1 MKFYAYD
8 SNCDLHHLGDH
19 PSTYHAR
26 EAALKIFGKVS
37 LETATVLSES
47 QVMASAVTVKMM
59 AKEAIKP
66 QRIRPITVKSMDT
79 RGGNTAADQYIIN
92 DGKGNEFFQ
101 SYSTVIARSD
111 VAGNITLDENHW
123 NYSRTT
129 GQYRNQFLN
138 EGINDT
144 RTKINSGVYALANL
158 N

>member
-19 PSTYHAR
+19 PSAYHAR
-26 EAALKIFGKVS
+26 EAALEIFGKVS

-59 AKEAIKP
+59 AKEPIKP

-79 RGGNTAADQYIIN
+79 RGGNTVADQYIIN

-101 SYSTVIARSD
+101 SYRTVIARSD
-111 VAGNITLDENHW
+111 VAGNITLDKNHW
-123 NYSRTT
+123 NYSGTT

-138 EGINDT
+138 EGIDDT

>member
-37 LETATVLSES
+37 LETATVLSDS

-59 AKEAIKP
+59 ATEAIKP
-66 QRIRPITVKSMDT
+66 QRILPITVKPMDT
-79 RGGNTAADQYIIN
+79 RGGNPTIYQYIIN

-138 EGINDT
+138 EGIDDT
-144 RTKINSGVYALANL
+144 RSKIDSGVYALANL